1 MATSAYPLGSLVRVR
16 EYREQ
21 KASDELRKAI
31 AAVEAAQKRLEAAI
45 EALHRY
51 RAWRIEE
58 EERLM
63 QTIMYKPVSLGRV
76 GDVRAEIVELREA
89 ELQYV
94 DAKAQAETAL
104 AAAIEARKAAAARYK
119 QAVQAHQKL
128 LRHQERWEAEYYFL
142 LERAAEAELEEFQ
155 TKGANAR

>member
-1 MATSAYPLGSLVRVR
+1 MATTAYPLGSLVRVR

-31 AAVEAAQKRLEAAI
+31 AAVEDAKKRLEAAI
-45 EALHRY
+45 EALNRY

-63 QTIMYKPVSLGRV
+63 QTIMHKPVSVGRV
-76 GDVRAEIVELREA
+76 GEVRAEIVELREA

-119 QAVQAHQKL
+119 AAVQAHQKL

-155 TKGANAR
+155 TKGPNFR